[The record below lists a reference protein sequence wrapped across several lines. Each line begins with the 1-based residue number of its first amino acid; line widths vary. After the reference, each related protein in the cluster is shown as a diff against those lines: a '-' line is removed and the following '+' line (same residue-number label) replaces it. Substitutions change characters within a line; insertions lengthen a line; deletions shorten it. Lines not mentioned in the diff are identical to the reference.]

1 MPRLSRSDTLSS
13 FSREAAHEPSTPYPN
28 HVDSQPLPD
37 PSGRSSEHHHL
48 SKLTNSLASTADKD
62 SLDALLIRLAK
73 VDERLD
79 TVDGKHLVS
88 NDDVRSSQQALSNRI
103 DAVQTCAKQATGSA
117 EELSRNVMAA
127 EEQVLQLKASLEL
140 LPSV

>member
-1 MPRLSRSDTLSS
+1 M
-13 FSREAAHEPSTPYPN
+13 
-28 HVDSQPLPD
+28 
-37 PSGRSSEHHHL
+37 
-48 SKLTNSLASTADKD
+48 
-62 SLDALLIRLAK
+62 
-73 VDERLD
+73 DERLD

-103 DAVQTCAKQATGSA
+103 DAVQACAKQATGSA
-117 EELSRNVMAA
+117 EELPRNVMAA

>member
-1 MPRLSRSDTLSS
+1 M
-13 FSREAAHEPSTPYPN
+13 
-28 HVDSQPLPD
+28 
-37 PSGRSSEHHHL
+37 
-48 SKLTNSLASTADKD
+48 
-62 SLDALLIRLAK
+62 
-73 VDERLD
+73 DERLD

-103 DAVQTCAKQATGSA
+103 DAVQACAKQATGSA